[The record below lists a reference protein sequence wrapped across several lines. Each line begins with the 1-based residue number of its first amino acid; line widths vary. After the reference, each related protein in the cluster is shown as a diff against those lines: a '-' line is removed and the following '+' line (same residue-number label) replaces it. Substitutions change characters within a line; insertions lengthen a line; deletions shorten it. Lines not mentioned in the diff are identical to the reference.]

1 MSLSAEAGGEKGAR
15 SVLTTIVLLQDLDLM
30 IREAQDPKASE
41 EGTRL
46 GFRFDGLEQL
56 VAAREEIAKT
66 LDRRAMS
73 LYKVAAG
80 RYQGRAVVPVK
91 DRICLGCSAMQPT
104 GFEAGAERLGTC
116 QSCGRIL
123 YPI

>member
-1 MSLSAEAGGEKGAR
+1 MSLSAESEGESRAR
-15 SVLTTIVLLQDLDLM
+15 GVLTTIVLLQDLDLM

-41 EGTRL
+41 EVARL
-46 GFRFDGLEQL
+46 GFRFDGLEKLQ
-56 VAAREEIAKT
+56 AARDEIAGT
-66 LDRRAMS
+66 LDRRVMS

-91 DRICLGCSAMQPT
+91 DRVCLGCSALQPT
-104 GFEAGAERLGTC
+104 GFETGAERLTTC

>member
-1 MSLSAEAGGEKGAR
+1 VSLSAEAGGEKHAR

-30 IREAQDPKASE
+30 IREAQDPKASQE
-41 EGTRL
+41 VERL
-46 GFRFDGLEQL
+46 GFRFDGLEKL
-56 VAAREEIAKT
+56 VAARDEIAST

-91 DRICLGCSAMQPT
+91 DRVCLGCSAMQPT
-104 GFEAGAERLGTC
+104 GFETDADRLATC

-123 YPI
+123 YPL

>member
-1 MSLSAEAGGEKGAR
+1 MSLSAEPGGEKHAR

-30 IREAQDPKASE
+30 IREAQDPKSSQE
-41 EGTRL
+41 VERL
-46 GFRFDGLEQL
+46 GFRFDGLDKL
-56 VAAREEIAKT
+56 VAARDEIAST

-104 GFEAGAERLGTC
+104 GFETDADRLATC

-123 YPI
+123 YPL

>member
-1 MSLSAEAGGEKGAR
+1 MSLSAEAGGEKGVR
-15 SVLTTIVLLQDLDLM
+15 SLLTTIVLLQDLDLM

-41 EGTRL
+41 EATRL

-66 LDRRAMS
+66 LDRRAMN

-104 GFEAGAERLGTC
+104 GFETDAARLGTC